1 MAGIGFYLEET
12 KGEMGVAGQI
22 NVNKNFKNLK
32 EDCIAGPSNIQVA
45 EISETTDKLSSKFPG
60 A

>member
-1 MAGIGFYLEET
+1 
-12 KGEMGVAGQI
+12 MGVAGQI
-22 NVNKNFKNLK
+22 NVKDNFKNSK

-45 EISETTDKLSSKFPG
+45 EISKTKDKLSSKFPG